1 MGKRR
6 RRRLEPTDDW
16 EQLELLC
23 AWDEQ
28 REYERIRPLVLFGA
42 PVAERSVE
50 TATSERTLYRKTA
63 AFRDEGMSSLF
74 ASPKAKRR
82 VLPLAIRRAIVDL
95 KAEHPP
101 LNMQEIANIC
111 ATLFGRRP
119 AGHTVKAVLEESAIP
134 RKLVRRFAPYHETPD
149 ARERRE
155 AVVTLHREGWADK
168 SIARYLGIDRS
179 TVYRV
184 RKRFEEAGEEGLKD
198 RPGGR
203 PKGVQKVDLKA
214 MVAVRRLQK
223 NPELGEFR
231 VHGALAQMGIHL
243 SPRTVGRILA
253 ANREAEGRLQKPS
266 RGGKAKREMPF
277 AAVSRHEIWTSDV
290 RYLEHSLPETGNVYV
305 ISILENY
312 SRAILASAV
321 TLTQDTS
328 AYLSVLY
335 AAIERYGS
343 PKRLLTD
350 GGGIFRS
357 RRASAVYDALG
368 IEKEEIERR
377 QPWQS
382 FIETTFNIQRRMA
395 DFHFARARSWEELV
409 EEHDRWLESYNTQS
423 HWAHRDREDG
433 RRSPSE
439 VLGWVTGVRYH
450 PVDLQRAFF
459 SIRFTRKL
467 DALGYARLKHW
478 RIYGEEGLAR
488 CEVALWLGDD
498 ELTVEYG
505 GQTLSRYDVSL
516 SGTAKLENVTNP
528 KLFVTRYR
536 TPRLKLF
543 GLEDVLGEGG
553 WLKALR
559 LEEYAARSRQRPR
572 SLQQEVLF
580 SYLDAL

>member
-1 MGKRR
+1 MLPTPHAAVRRGSMGKRR

-63 AFRDEGMSSLF
+63 TFRDEGMSSLF

-203 PKGVQKVDLKA
+203 PKGVQKVDL
-214 MVAVRRLQK
+214 
-223 NPELGEFR
+223 
-231 VHGALAQMGIHL
+231 
-243 SPRTVGRILA
+243 
-253 ANREAEGRLQKPS
+253 
-266 RGGKAKREMPF
+266 
-277 AAVSRHEIWTSDV
+277 
-290 RYLEHSLPETGNVYV
+290 
-305 ISILENY
+305 
-312 SRAILASAV
+312 
-321 TLTQDTS
+321 
-328 AYLSVLY
+328 
-335 AAIERYGS
+335 
-343 PKRLLTD
+343 
-350 GGGIFRS
+350 
-357 RRASAVYDALG
+357 
-368 IEKEEIERR
+368 
-377 QPWQS
+377 
-382 FIETTFNIQRRMA
+382 
-395 DFHFARARSWEELV
+395 
-409 EEHDRWLESYNTQS
+409 
-423 HWAHRDREDG
+423 
-433 RRSPSE
+433 
-439 VLGWVTGVRYH
+439 
-450 PVDLQRAFF
+450 
-459 SIRFTRKL
+459 
-467 DALGYARLKHW
+467 
-478 RIYGEEGLAR
+478 
-488 CEVALWLGDD
+488 
-498 ELTVEYG
+498 
-505 GQTLSRYDVSL
+505 
-516 SGTAKLENVTNP
+516 
-528 KLFVTRYR
+528 
-536 TPRLKLF
+536 
-543 GLEDVLGEGG
+543 
-553 WLKALR
+553 
-559 LEEYAARSRQRPR
+559 
-572 SLQQEVLF
+572 
-580 SYLDAL
+580 